1 MTVVKT
7 TADGKNK
14 KVYNPKYIYITPF
27 TDESTKGSTTY
38 QCEEIIRD
46 STTITQEDNTENPVE
61 NELSSVPIIN
71 NIQAGQYNVATEIA
85 DLQPA
90 LLKDLFG
97 FEVSNDNNKAFAPSG
112 YVTKYAEFAL
122 VFQDA
127 AGKLI
132 AAILPKVQLSPT
144 VTIDSLSSSIGRIAL
159 SGTGTLMEVEYIP
172 SGGGAKT
179 KISTPFYMDFDY
191 TPPTGE

>member
-1 MTVVKT
+1 MAVTKT
-7 TADGKNK
+7 TEEGKNK
-14 KVYNPKYIYITPF
+14 KVYNPKFIYITPF
-27 TDESTKGSTTY
+27 KSESKKGDVTY

-61 NELSSVPIIN
+61 NELSSSPIIN
-71 NIQAGQYNVATEIA
+71 NIQAGQYTVATEIA

-97 FEVSNDNNKAFAPSG
+97 FTIDTGSTKAFAPAG

-127 AGKLI
+127 AGKYI

-144 VTIDSLSSSIGRIAL
+144 VTIDSLSSSLGRIAL
-159 SGTGTLMEVEYIP
+159 SGTGALMEQTYDSNQKV
-172 SGGGAKT
+172 T
-179 KISTPFYMDFDY
+179 TPFYMDFDY
-191 TPPTGE
+191 TLPS